1 MVLPLPAL
9 RRALLATIVLVT
21 PVAMVADPAY
31 AQTGG
36 SSSPTTVGLIQ
47 LGTTTTTRPSSAST
61 TAPKATTTTKP
72 NPGTGVPAVPVG
84 GPPTTA
90 APAGSK
96 PAPPPPQPDPN
107 PILSQVDSDLAQLT
121 AISEYKPAQSLVSK
135 AQDQVTAA
143 GATLLTARQALDRAQ
158 SVQNAAQKAKGGA
171 DTQLRQLALAA
182 YMGIGYSSP
191 SGNGDSGNV
200 ATPGGLTGI
209 EAADAQEM
217 LILVGQRARQ
227 NDDDAV
233 KILAATKRTTADAMR
248 VYQRDRAAVSGAE
261 NALINAQQ
269 TLKVIT
275 TAATTPGAA
284 SAGDLPTLQLDS
296 AAHPATPTTTTTTI
310 PTGAD
315 GLQSAVTGS
324 GLPTPVSPDILSAP
338 QLDAK
343 QLQAWWATLNRKPN
357 VTVPINDLINS
368 YAKWGQRLGVRY
380 DLAFAQSIIETG
392 YFSFPAFGQLTPKDN
407 NFAGIGACD
416 TCAHGW
422 SFPNADTGVEAQ
434 LELLYEY
441 STNKPLPAG
450 VQNVIGGTG
459 VGGCCQTW
467 TQLAGKWAS
476 STVYGISIMT
486 VYNQMLQ
493 WLIPQ
498 AEMSSGL
505 IAPNSVAAR
514 GPELAPLPGS
524 PPAAS
529 GKPASGKPGPTS
541 ATTAPSGGGGVSAA
555 STKKP

>member
-1 MVLPLPAL
+1 
-9 RRALLATIVLVT
+9 
-21 PVAMVADPAY
+21 MVADPAY
-31 AQTGG
+31 AQSSG
-36 SSSPTTVGLIQ
+36 SSSSTTIGLIQ
-47 LGTTTTTRPSSAST
+47 LGTTTTTRPSSSST
-61 TAPKATTTTKP
+61 TAKATPTTKP

-96 PAPPPPQPDPN
+96 PAAPAPQPDPN
-107 PILSQVDSDLAQLT
+107 PILAQVDSDLAQLT
-121 AISEYKPAQSLVSK
+121 AISEYQPAQSLVSK

-158 SVQNAAQKAKGGA
+158 SVESAAQKAKGSA

-191 SGNGDSGNV
+191 SANGDSGSV

-233 KILAATKRTTADAMR
+233 KILAATKRGAADALR
-248 VYQRDRAAVSGAE
+248 VYQRDQAAVSGAE

-296 AAHPATPTTTTTTI
+296 AAHPTTTTTTI
-310 PTGAD
+310 PTGAN
-315 GLQSAVTGS
+315 GLQSAVTNS
-324 GLPTPVSPDILSAP
+324 GLPAPVSPEILSTP

-357 VTVPINDLINS
+357 LTVPIDDLVNS
-368 YAKWGQRLGVRY
+368 YAKWGQVLGVRY

-392 YFSFPAFGQLTPKDN
+392 YFSFPAYGQLTSKDN

-416 TCAHGW
+416 TCSHGW
-422 SFPNADTGVEAQ
+422 SFPSADVGVEAQ
-434 LELLYEY
+434 LELLYQY
-441 STNKPLPAG
+441 STNKALPAG
-450 VQNVIGGTG
+450 IQNVIGGTG

-498 AEMSSGL
+498 EELSNGL

-524 PPAAS
+524 PPATS
-529 GKPASGKPGPTS
+529 GKPASGKPGTTT
-541 ATTAPSGGGGVSAA
+541 ATTAPSSGGGVSDTSA
-555 STKKP
+555 KKP

>member
-1 MVLPLPAL
+1 MVLALPAL

-21 PVAMVADPAY
+21 PAALTAGPAY
-31 AQTGG
+31 AQSSG
-36 SSSPTTVGLIQ
+36 SSSSTTIGLIQ
-47 LGTTTTTRPSSAST
+47 LGTTTTTRPSTSST
-61 TAPKATTTTKP
+61 TAKATTTTKP
-72 NPGTGVPAVPVG
+72 NPGTGVPSVPVG

-90 APAGSK
+90 APAGAK
-96 PAPPPPQPDPN
+96 PAPAPQPDPN
-107 PILSQVDSDLAQLT
+107 PIVSQVDSDLAQLT
-121 AISEYKPAQSLVSK
+121 AISEYKTAQSLVAK

-158 SVQNAAQKAKGGA
+158 SVQNAAQKAKGSA
-171 DTQLRQLALAA
+171 DVQLRQLALAA

-191 SGNGDSGNV
+191 GADSAGGGGTV

-217 LILVGQRARQ
+217 LILVGQHARQ

-233 KILAATKRTTADAMR
+233 KILAATKRSTADALR
-248 VYQRDRAAVSGAE
+248 VYQKDQSAVSGAE

-296 AAHPATPTTTTTTI
+296 AAQPATPTTTTTTI
-310 PTGAD
+310 PAGPN
-315 GLQSAVTGS
+315 GLQNAVTNS
-324 GLPTPVSPDILSAP
+324 ALPTPVSPDILSTPELNA
-338 QLDAK
+338 Q

-357 VTVPINDLINS
+357 VTVPINDLISS
-368 YAKWGQRLGVRY
+368 YEKWGKLLGVRY

-392 YFSFPAFGQLTPKDN
+392 YFSFPAYGQLTSKDN

-422 SFPNADTGVEAQ
+422 SFPTADTGVEAQ

-441 STNKPLPAG
+441 STNKALPAG
-450 VQNVIGGTG
+450 IKNVIGGTG

-486 VYNQMLQ
+486 VYNQMLL

-498 AEMSSGL
+498 EEMTDGL

-524 PPAAS
+524 PSTAA
-529 GKPASGKPGPTS
+529 GKKGPGQPSTTT
-541 ATTAPSGGGGVSAA
+541 TTAPAGGGGVSAA
-555 STKKP
+555 STRKP